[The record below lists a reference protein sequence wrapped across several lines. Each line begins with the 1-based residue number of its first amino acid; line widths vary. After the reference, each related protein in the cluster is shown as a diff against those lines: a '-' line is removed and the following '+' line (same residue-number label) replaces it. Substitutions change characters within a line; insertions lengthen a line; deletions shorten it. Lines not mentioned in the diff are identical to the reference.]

1 MTNNE
6 ILNRIAES
14 LLADFSSVYYVDV
27 KTNEYCWYSSDPEF
41 HSLQIAQEG
50 KDFFENL
57 PKDAKQV
64 VYEED
69 LHIFTE
75 LMQKENL
82 LNAMKSGSK
91 QRYEYRLMID
101 GKPVWHTIRIIR
113 GVKSGEEDDYFVLGV
128 LNIDKEVKTRLKA
141 ERLQSEREVFNQI
154 ADSLASNYDVIYYI
168 DRDNSEYFAFETNP
182 LYGQLEVHEAGKDFF
197 EDAKRN
203 TGLLVHPNDKDR
215 VSSALERDTLIT
227 QLYRQKKYSIN
238 YRLVIDGATQYTRF
252 TAMWSGDKKHII
264 IGVENIDNEIK
275 KEKDHL
281 KALNSEKELARRD
294 DLTGTK
300 NKTAYLELVRSVQSN
315 IDNGIDYLTF
325 AVVVCDI
332 NGLKEINDTEGH
344 QAGDE
349 YIRRCAKLI
358 CDIFAHSPVF
368 RIGGDEFVVFVRGGD
383 YAFKSDLF
391 EKLRKKVLENKNIKG
406 MPVVASGI
414 SSYDPASDKTVKEV
428 FERADNMMYENKR
441 DLKNGVAPR

>member
-1 MTNNE
+1 MTNNDMF
-6 ILNRIAES
+6 NRIAEA
-14 LLADFSSVYYVDV
+14 LLTDYSSVYYVNAR
-27 KTNEYCWYSSDPEF
+27 TNEYRRYSAASNDSAEY
-41 HSLQIAQEG
+41 EG
-50 KDFFENL
+50 SDFFEDM
-57 PKDAKQV
+57 KRDAQKLI
-64 VYEED
+64 YEED
-69 LHIFTE
+69 RHIFTE
-75 LMQKENL
+75 QMQKESL
-82 LNAMKSGSK
+82 LNMMKEDNT
-91 QRYEYRLMID
+91 QRFEYRLMVGD
-101 GKPVWHTIRIIR
+101 EPVWHAVRVIHGTDSSSD
-113 GVKSGEEDDYFVLGV
+113 GYFVLGIM
-128 LNIDKEVKTRLKA
+128 NIDKYVRMRIKA

-168 DRDNSEYFAFETNP
+168 DRDTNNYFAFETNP
-182 LYGQLEVHEAGKDFF
+182 LYGQLEVHEAGRQFF

-203 TGLLVHPNDKDR
+203 TDLLVHPNDKER
-215 VSSALERDTLIT
+215 VSTALDRDNLMN

-238 YRLVIDGATQYTRF
+238 YRLVIDGKVQYTRF

-281 KALNSEKELARRD
+281 RALNSEKELARRD

-349 YIRRCAKLI
+349 YICRCAKLI
-358 CDIFAHSPVF
+358 CEIFAHSPVF

-383 YAFKSDLF
+383 YASRSDLF
-391 EKLRKKVLENKNIKG
+391 EKLRKQVLQNKNIKG
-406 MPVVASGI
+406 MPVVATGI
-414 SSYDPASDKTVKEV
+414 SSYDPAADKTVSAV

-441 DLKNGVAPR
+441 ILKGGASPR